1 MKAIKSKKTTAKSV
15 KAIVTRTKVKAAPKT
30 ISKPVPAAQ
39 PTSAPASVRVRPAAS
54 GSAATI
60 ESLRTDMADLRAAV
74 EKSLSPIASG
84 TMDEVD
90 ALRRVLSYLFE
101 AKNEEIIRELVTI
114 RHASA
119 ALPGGARNVTEQI
132 DALLANLGAVKFEAE
147 RLEHVDPLIHAI
159 TREVRDE
166 KLDDA
171 IIAEAI
177 RPGFRTARGVV
188 IAKALVAINRRA

>member
-15 KAIVTRTKVKAAPKT
+15 KTIVTRTKVKAAPKT
-30 ISKPVPAAQ
+30 TSKPVPAAR
-39 PTSAPASVRVRPAAS
+39 PAPAPAPVSVRPAAS

-60 ESLRTDMADLRAAV
+60 ESLRADMADLRAAV

-101 AKNEEIIRELVTI
+101 AKNEEIIRELVII

-177 RPGFRTARGVV
+177 RPGFRTSRGMVV
-188 IAKALVAINRRA
+188 SRALVAINRRA